1 MDKRINEHG
10 SDLISCVMCT
20 YRRATCVERSIQF
33 FLDQDYKGEKELII
47 YNTDEEYPLE
57 LSKQLEKEL
66 GLETVI
72 IINNNIDYVTGKPYD
87 NIGSIRRDSIKHANG
102 DYYICWDDDD
112 VFLPWNIRQCVD
124 GLNKNPECWAWKPRK
139 SLFWPTKNKLEIAE
153 NSMEASVISK
163 KSEILSHGFKNQK
176 EEAGAEHLKWLE
188 AFKLNKKLFIEE
200 DSIPGYCFNWSDTG
214 VIAGNKQSELL
225 EGGRK
230 PPFPFTFHKEKTL
243 DYAKGPLRVFSKLKI
258 KEIYDKLTKFIK
270 DNVGK
275 EFKSGRSST
284 TKYSIKQELVEK
296 YISTEQNCMR

>member
-124 GLNKNPECWAWKPRK
+124 GLNKNPEYWAWKPRK
-139 SLFWPTKNKLEIAE
+139 SLFWHTINKLEIAE

-163 KSEILSHGFKNQK
+163 KSEILSHGFKDQK
-176 EEAGAEHLKWLE
+176 EEAGKEHLKWMM
-188 AFKLNKKLFIEE
+188 AFITKKKIFIDE

-214 VIAGNKQSELL
+214 VMRGNKQSGTIKHEDN
-225 EGGRK
+225 
-230 PPFPFTFHKEKTL
+230 FTLHKELTL
-243 DYAKGPLRVFSKLKI
+243 DYAKGPLRVFNKLEI
-258 KEIYDKLTKFIK
+258 KKIYDKLIKCIK

-275 EFKSGRSST
+275 EFKSGQSST
-284 TKYSIKQELVEK
+284 IKYSIKQELIEK
-296 YISTEQNCMR
+296 YISDHEL